1 MKLSHTVLPMIMS
14 STRVFQSWPAPRGF
28 LRYSMNPNINT
39 LPCCL
44 LLICEQDSSAVQ
56 YKQICK
62 TQLPSQA
69 AFWAPALA
77 GVLTV
82 LQRPRTQPSLD
93 LPVFLLIP
101 LTKNLLLLSCAV
113 LGVGVNMSGHVAL
126 AWPFLLMSVGQTR
139 MRISLSFSPRFV
151 SS

>member
-1 MKLSHTVLPMIMS
+1 MIMS
-14 STRVFQSWPAPRGF
+14 STRVFQSWPAPWGF
-28 LRYSMNPNINT
+28 LHCSMNPNINT

-56 YKQICK
+56 YKQIYK

-77 GVLTV
+77 GVITV

-93 LPVFLLIP
+93 LLVFLLIP
-101 LTKNLLLLSCAV
+101 LYKEPSPAV
-113 LGVGVNMSGHVAL
+113 LCGAGSRCKHVRPRSSSLAFSLNVSGPDQDENFTL
-126 AWPFLLMSVGQTR
+126 
-139 MRISLSFSPRFV
+139 FSPKICLILKYMGR
-151 SS
+151 SL